1 MSTKTSF
8 DNAKK
13 ERTRI
18 NRKGFFKKFIISIL
32 AIILGIFVII
42 LIHKATTNKKVEQ
55 SEAANSVTKQY
66 APASI
71 RYYNSKHDEGYEIG
85 EGYVILHQGDGS
97 YLRVASDGSVHYF
110 DTNGNEYILS
120 GIEARKAQEEVKTL
134 MNSDYAVESMQIDSL
149 IK

>member
-18 NRKGFFKKFIISIL
+18 NRKGFFKNLFISL
-32 AIILGIFVII
+32 FVII
-42 LIHKATTNKKVEQ
+42 LIIFIITLFHDRTTKKKVEQ

-66 APASI
+66 APTSI
-71 RYYNSKHDEGYEIG
+71 RYYNSKSDEGYEIG

-110 DTNGNEYILS
+110 DRNGNE
-120 GIEARKAQEEVKTL
+120 
-134 MNSDYAVESMQIDSL
+134 
-149 IK
+149 

>member
-8 DNAKK
+8 NNAKK

-18 NRKGFFKKFIISIL
+18 NRKGFFKKLIISIL
-32 AIILGIFVII
+32 AIILGIFIII
-42 LIHKATTNKKVEQ
+42 LIHKAITKKKVEQ
-55 SEAANSVTKQY
+55 SEAANAVTKQY

-120 GIEARKAQEEVKTL
+120 GIEARKAQEEVDRK
-134 MNSDYAVESMQIDSL
+134 SVV
-149 IK
+149 